1 MDIIVDVANVMGSR
15 PDGWWRDRAGAA
27 QRLYEQI
34 VALAAGAGPA
44 ERQNSES
51 DQYFLVLE
59 GQAKAAEALETPR
72 VQVIRAPHSGDD
84 AIVTLVRSIPDEVI
98 VVTADRELRRRC
110 EEAGAIVH
118 GPRWLM
124 HLLQLR
130 NLVINPTTVRKLR
143 RRELMPMIVV
153 AIVLIVLLA
162 GLLYALDRA
171 LKVLARGKRRR
182 TNAERLFA
190 AASVA
195 EEKEKKRRAA
205 EEGSAALTSVMPAIA
220 DEKGPRKVA

>member
-27 QRLYEQI
+27 QRLYGQI
-34 VALAAGAGPA
+34 VALAA
-44 ERQNSES
+44 NSES

-59 GQAKAAEALETPR
+59 GQAKAAEAPDLPR
-72 VQVIRAPHSGDD
+72 VKVIRAPGSGDE
-84 AIVTLVRSIPDEVI
+84 AIVTLVRSIREGVI

-110 EEAGAIVH
+110 EEAGATVQ
-118 GPRWLM
+118 GPRWLT
-124 HLLQLR
+124 HLLLLR
-130 NLVINPTTVRKLR
+130 NLVINPTTVRKLS
-143 RRELMPMIVV
+143 RRELMPMLVV

-162 GLLYALDRA
+162 CLLYALDRT
-171 LKVLARGKRRR
+171 LKVLARGRRRR

-195 EEKEKKRRAA
+195 EEKEKKRRSA
-205 EEGSAALTSVMPAIA
+205 EEKSGALTSVIPAIA
-220 DEKGPRKVA
+220 DDKGPRKVA